1 MIILPAID
9 IQDATPVRL
18 YQGAFE
24 TAEQVADDAISA
36 AKRFEAAGAEWLH
49 MVDLD
54 GARSG
59 RPQNRSLFLNV
70 AHQSRL
76 KVELGGGIRTM
87 DDIAAY
93 LEGGISRVILGS
105 VALDDLELVKNAV
118 ARYGDAIA
126 VGIDARDG
134 YARGGGW
141 LKASQVHYLDLAKS
155 MAQAGVRTIIY
166 TDISRDGTLGGPNL
180 DHYQAL
186 REAIPEVQV
195 IASGGI
201 RNLDDIRALKA
212 IGLYGAICGK
222 SVYAGTLD
230 LPQALRLGREEE

>member
-18 YQGAFE
+18 YQGAFD

-36 AKRFEAAGAEWLH
+36 ARRFEAAGAEWLH

-59 RPQNRSLFLNV
+59 YPKNRSLFLNV
-70 AHQSRL
+70 VRQTGL

-87 DDIAAY
+87 GDIRDY

-105 VALDDLELVKNAV
+105 VALRDPELVKYAV
-118 ARYGDAIA
+118 AHYGEAIA

-141 LKASQVHYLDLAKS
+141 LEESQVYYLDLARS

-166 TDISRDGTLGGPNL
+166 TDISRDGTLNGPNL
-180 DHYQAL
+180 DQYKAL
-186 REAIPEVQV
+186 VDAVPDVHV

-230 LPQALRLGREEE
+230 LPQALELGREED